1 MVWGGKIAHGGGK
14 GVGVL
19 SLSAQRGSDANRP
32 FPVHGE
38 GAWEMV
44 WSVHTCFPPPH
55 SQTLTFPAD
64 PGFRPAHLGAFL
76 LLVPAQSEA
85 FILFLPHPQTLG
97 FALPIVERLLAD
109 QAGGQF
115 SVGRGYGRPPS
126 CIIMLPTR
134 ELAKQVGLGFGGGEG
149 GGRLFAPLPHPY
161 CPVFLAQANA
171 VRRHN

>member
-1 MVWGGKIAHGGGK
+1 MEVMPTGHFLCTGKEHGRWY
-14 GVGVL
+14 GVSTL
-19 SLSAQRGSDANRP
+19 ASRPPTHKHTRSL
-32 FPVHGE
+32 
-38 GAWEMV
+38 
-44 WSVHTCFPPPH
+44 
-55 SQTLTFPAD
+55 
-64 PGFRPAHLGAFL
+64 
-76 LLVPAQSEA
+76 
-85 FILFLPHPQTLG
+85 QTLG

-134 ELAKQVGLGFGGGEG
+134 ELAKQVGLGFGGGGG